1 MAYVKD
7 KNRVVVLLNSSY
19 TMGRALNKVR
29 LILTV
34 ITIAINV
41 VPVAGVLLMNRDNL
55 VGAVIPPEIS
65 AVINDVIVSGGQLGE
80 SLNFTFVDSD
90 YDAASRTVTLSF
102 EVVNPLQFDVT
113 VDSMS
118 ADVRCDEHDFPL
130 GHTVI
135 QNPVLIRE
143 EATVGID
150 VAGTWTKEG
159 IAHLLA
165 AHEGEQR
172 VDVELTEISLSI
184 NGVSIQT
191 DEVIKIP
198 NFQVM

>member
-1 MAYVKD
+1 
-7 KNRVVVLLNSSY
+7 
-19 TMGRALNKVR
+19 
-29 LILTV
+29 
-34 ITIAINV
+34 
-41 VPVAGVLLMNRDNL
+41 MNRDNL

-80 SLNFTFVDSD
+80 SLNFTFADSH